1 MEENKFPKKAVQ
13 QENNIEAPK
22 QAANIEE
29 IYKKILDE
37 YKDIFQR
44 LEETD

>member
-1 MEENKFPKKAVQ
+1 MKENMFPKEAIQ
-13 QENNIEAPK
+13 QENNSEAPK

-37 YKDIFQR
+37 YKEVFQR